1 MSHRERRP
9 DRPSQER
16 SGAWVNALVI
26 AVLTAGAIAQLANSA
41 QRLSSLDPDRGFVKT
56 GHDLSAVSVPLSDG
70 TVAELGDGR
79 RSLLLIF
86 DPDCVHSNGIVPSW
100 SAWLSTLDRDGVRIL
115 AVSPGSLSQAT
126 GYARKQQ
133 WSVEVGSLRGTTS
146 AGNALGARTPW
157 VFALGKDGRVVEEG
171 HGSRFL
177 EVAQQFVA
185 PSDGVEPDGAEPL
198 PSGSRR
204 VGGWQ

>member
-1 MSHRERRP
+1 MSHRKRRL
-9 DRPSQER
+9 DRPSHER
-16 SGAWVNALVI
+16 SGARVGTLVI
-26 AVLTAGAIAQLANSA
+26 TVLTVVAIAQLVNAA
-41 QRLSSLDPDRGFVKT
+41 LRLSSLDPDGGFVKT

-126 GYARKQQ
+126 RYARKQR
-133 WSVEVGSLRGTTS
+133 WPVKVGTLRGTTS
-146 AGNALGARTPW
+146 AGNVLGARTPW
-157 VFALGKDGRVVEEG
+157 VFVLGQDGRVVEEG
-171 HGSRFL
+171 HGSRL
-177 EVAQQFVA
+177 IEVAQHFF
-185 PSDGVEPDGAEPL
+185 PSDGVKPDGAEPL
-198 PSGSRR
+198 QSGSGR